1 MPSITLIST
10 IHTQEGLC
18 NASALHEIL
27 ERARPE
33 VIFMEIPPFCFDQF
47 FKDKARS
54 NLETDAVNRYCEGH
68 RADPVPVDV
77 MEASSDL
84 IAENQR
90 LCRELRARSREY
102 SHLMSA
108 NSQYIAQHGFAYLNS
123 KYCVELWLKV
133 NEEINAALEKI
144 GNTELIRGYKTWTDV
159 HEHREQEMM
168 NNIRS
173 YSDAH
178 AFNTGV
184 FLLGA
189 AHRRSI
195 MQKATNQSGGSSSS
209 IEWNFEDYGEL
220 IDGWRDDAAAS

>member
-1 MPSITLIST
+1 MPNITLIST
-10 IHTQEGLC
+10 IHEQVGPC
-18 NASALHEIL
+18 NVSALHEIL

-33 VIFMEIPPFCFDQF
+33 VIFMEIPPFCFGQF
-47 FKDKARS
+47 FKDKTRS
-54 NLETDAVNRYCEGH
+54 NLETDAVNRYREAH

-84 IAENQR
+84 IAENRR
-90 LCRELRARSREY
+90 LCRELRARSHEY
-102 SHLMSA
+102 SQLMNA
-108 NSQYIAQHGFAYLNS
+108 DSQYIAQHGFAYLNS

-133 NEEINAALEKI
+133 DAEINAALEDI
-144 GNTELIRGYKTWTDV
+144 GNAELSRGYNPWTDV

-168 NNIRS
+168 KNIHH

-195 MQKATNQSGGSSSS
+195 MEKAENLSGGSSSS
-209 IEWNFEDYGEL
+209 IDWNFGDYGEL
-220 IDGWRDDAAAS
+220 IDGWRADAAAS